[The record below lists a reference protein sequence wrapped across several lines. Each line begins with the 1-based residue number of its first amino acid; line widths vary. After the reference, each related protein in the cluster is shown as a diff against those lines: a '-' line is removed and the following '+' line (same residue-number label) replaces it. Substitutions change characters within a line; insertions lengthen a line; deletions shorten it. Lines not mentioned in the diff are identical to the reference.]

1 MKNIISYSLYEQKNK
16 MFDRSGHDSFSKEQF
31 RYWTNI
37 PFIYIVNNLYFNDF
51 KTRYYVHNDLKNHQ
65 LYGVLDKLS
74 ELENFELEFIDKEQ
88 VETAPSRWRLKCLWD
103 SDICFC
109 RDTDSVMCPIETK
122 CMKYFID
129 SEYWINNIRG
139 IWQHNFDGAILM
151 AGLCGFKS
159 NVLKNELPMLN
170 SFDDYLEFCDN
181 SYGVNWGC
189 DQSALIDYFVIS
201 RTKRMKSKILDFYI
215 QPDFKRID
223 RVFWNNVRKSEFFNI
238 NSFDENKVKHINL
251 DYINKDILTL
261 SNSVTGWL
269 GQPVDVRGDK
279 LNTLLSYDN
288 DKCKQIKNVLL
299 SDNTL
304 KNFYRI

>member
-109 RDTDSVMCPIETK
+109 RDTDSVM
-122 CMKYFID
+122 
-129 SEYWINNIRG
+129 
-139 IWQHNFDGAILM
+139 
-151 AGLCGFKS
+151 
-159 NVLKNELPMLN
+159 
-170 SFDDYLEFCDN
+170 
-181 SYGVNWGC
+181 
-189 DQSALIDYFVIS
+189 
-201 RTKRMKSKILDFYI
+201 
-215 QPDFKRID
+215 
-223 RVFWNNVRKSEFFNI
+223 
-238 NSFDENKVKHINL
+238 
-251 DYINKDILTL
+251 
-261 SNSVTGWL
+261 
-269 GQPVDVRGDK
+269 
-279 LNTLLSYDN
+279 
-288 DKCKQIKNVLL
+288 
-299 SDNTL
+299 
-304 KNFYRI
+304 